1 MSLITIDE
9 SKCKKD
15 GICAAECPTNT
26 IYLKEKGTV
35 PRVSRKAAEFCVDC
49 GHCIAVCPNEAIT
62 MEKMLLDDCAPIPP
76 GALPS
81 KEQAKLLLKS
91 RRSIRAFKDEHISRE
106 VFEELIDTVRYAPS
120 GHNGQPVNWVI
131 VESREQVKKLG
142 SLVIDCFRNVVQ
154 NDPEAASIIDFKS
167 LATAWDMGID
177 MITRNAPHIIV
188 GHVPREIGNVG
199 PALDCHLA
207 ITYLELAAH
216 SMGLG
221 ACWLGF
227 LMFAYRYPPVKEF
240 LGIPEGR
247 DIHGAALIG
256 YPKYRF
262 RRIPA
267 RIHPEIA
274 WV

>member
-9 SKCKKD
+9 NKCKRD
-15 GICAAECPTNT
+15 GICAAECPTNA
-26 IYLKEKGTV
+26 IYLKEKDTV
-35 PRVSRKAAEFCVDC
+35 PRVSRKAQEFCVDC
-49 GHCIAVCPNEAIT
+49 GHCVTLCPNDAIT
-62 MEKMLLDDCAPIPP
+62 LATMQTEDCIPILP

-91 RRSIRAFKDEHISRE
+91 RRSIRAFKEELISRE

-131 VESREQVKKLG
+131 VQNREQVKQLG
-142 SLVIDCFRNVVQ
+142 SLVIDCFRKFAQ
-154 NDPEAASIIDFKS
+154 DHPENASILDFKS

-188 GHVPREIGNVG
+188 AHATSTKGNVG
-199 PALDCHLA
+199 NDLDCHLA

-216 SMGLG
+216 AMGLG

-227 LMFAYRYPPVKEF
+227 LMFAYRYPPIKEF
-240 LGIPEGR
+240 LGIPEGHE
-247 DIHGAALIG
+247 IFGAALIG

-262 RRIPA
+262 RRIPV
-267 RIHPEIA
+267 RNKPEIS